1 MSSIHC
7 LLGLPWWRK
16 PSTLPSKTVSAKF
29 PALPLVTC
37 PKYCSFIRANFP
49 INSLSRPISSNI
61 DILVRCSFQEIQS
74 IKTRFYFYPIS
85 LMSIPPH
92 HTETLPRPS
101 TSSLWFSMQTWRFCP
116 SLLYSLHYLCILTFT
131 YYSRRWS
138 DIILEVAAVSIDW
151 SVTCLSRVLTMA
163 SWQCET
169 RTHPNYILFCYQSAP
184 ATDHA
189 SHPGCI
195 SSC

>member
-29 PALPLVTC
+29 PALPLVMC
-37 PKYCSFIRANFP
+37 PKYCSFIRATFP
-49 INSLSRPISSNI
+49 INSLSGPISSNI

-74 IKTRFYFYPIS
+74 IKNRFYFYPIS

-101 TSSLWFSMQTWRFCP
+101 TSSLWFSTQMWRFCP
-116 SLLYSLHYLCILTFT
+116 SLLYSLHSDLYIVFV
-131 YYSRRWS
+131 RWY
-138 DIILEVAAVSIDW
+138 DIILEVAALSTGW

-163 SWQCET
+163 SWQCEKC
-169 RTHPNYILFCYQSAP
+169 THPNYILFCYQSAP
-184 ATDHA
+184 ATHHT
-189 SHPGCI
+189 SHLRCI
-195 SSC
+195 SPCLC